1 MSSKMAE
8 TVTENLFRVHYGPM
22 AFIEKAAIPA
32 SCKFIS
38 KEGTGKPGFPDFF
51 RDQED
56 GFAVVVE
63 AKADDIAAA
72 EADIRHYL
80 TYNALT
86 KDLLGVAIAGQSLD
100 KLKVSYFYRRAGGTD
115 VVALADVK
123 DVLLDV
129 HALGRLHLKARY
141 GDKMSTEHLVTVLKG
156 LNSRFHKDGKVR
168 STDRSLFFSG
178 LMIALNNANF
188 RNTYQGMQAPSD
200 EERSTTRARV
210 LEAHHL
216 NAAIVSAIDSQLSS
230 KINNL
235 SKEFS
240 WRDTFAFIK
249 NVDYPLADYKAI
261 IQIIETDIFGPFK
274 NDEKQDILGRAY
286 KIFLSRAGKAETKNI
301 ILTPDHIKE
310 LMVKL
315 ARLTVDDVV
324 LDTCT
329 GSGGFLM
336 ESMET
341 LLKLAHGDANKIRHI
356 KENQLVGFELDSVL
370 FSLACSNMFLHGDG
384 KTNLLFRSSLLSYG
398 ADGALVKEDAIL
410 LDYVRK
416 LNPTRVII
424 NPPYESNS
432 SIKFVKQAIEFLN
445 PNGRLL
451 VLMPTPTLM
460 LNQGGLTDEL
470 LKAAK
475 LDFVIKMPDNLFS
488 EQQRGVHTSIFG
500 FTKTPHCH
508 SDAVLFYNLEDDGFV
523 SVQHKG
529 KLDKNN
535 AWAAIEAQVL
545 DCVQNLNEV
554 PGVAVKKKIFTK
566 EGKLQSTGVVSVTR
580 SDAGFEL
587 VKVSDLFSVKKG
599 TLASGN
605 AVETGEF
612 NFITAA
618 EEWKR
623 HNESTH
629 DGEAL
634 VYAVGASG
642 SLGRCHYVNGKFVA
656 SNLCLVLTPKE
667 KAPPI
672 DLQFYAHYFSL
683 IRPRIVEALAAG
695 TSKKTIGQPAF
706 EDYLIEYVPLEAQKE
721 FLATNVARADELK
734 AQLAKLEA
742 ELSRELSVQSALF
755 HRYAYA

>member
-1 MSSKMAE
+1 MSSKTAE
-8 TVTENLFRVHYGPM
+8 TVTENLFRAHYGPM

-56 GFAVVVE
+56 AFAVVVE

-80 TYNALT
+80 AYNALT
-86 KDLLGVAIAGQSLD
+86 KDLLGIAVAGQALD
-100 KLKVSYFYRRAGGTD
+100 KLKVSYFYRRAGTTD
-115 VVALADVK
+115 VVAQSDVK

-141 GDKMSTEHLVTVLKG
+141 GDKMTTEHLVTVLKG

-188 RNTYQGMQAPSD
+188 RNTYQGMQAPSN

-261 IQIIETDIFGPFK
+261 IQTIETDIFGPFK

-384 KTNLLFRSSLLSYG
+384 KTNLLFRSSILAYG
-398 ADGALVKEDAIL
+398 ADGELVKEDAIL
-410 LDYVRK
+410 RDYIRK
-416 LNPTRVII
+416 LGPTRVII
-424 NPPYESNS
+424 NPPYEANS
-432 SIKFVKQAIEFLN
+432 SIKFVQQAIDYLKSD
-445 PNGRLL
+445 GKLI
-451 VLMPTPTLM
+451 VLMPTPTLAQ
-460 LNQGGLTDEL
+460 NQGLTAEL
-470 LKAAK
+470 LKTAK
-475 LDFVIKMPDNLFS
+475 LDYVIQMPEKLFS
-488 EQQRGVHTSIFG
+488 EQQRTVNTSIFG
-500 FTKTPHCH
+500 FTKTTHH
-508 SDAVLFYNLEDDGFV
+508 ESDAVLFYDLSVDGFV
-523 SVQHKG
+523 SIQHKG
-529 KLDKNN
+529 RVDKGDKWESIEQ
-535 AWAAIEAQVL
+535 AVVDAIRNSTVI
-545 DCVQNLNEV
+545 
-554 PGVAVKKKIFTK
+554 PGVCAKQRIYDSDGALNF
-566 EGKLQSTGVVSVTR
+566 SGVGRAARGSAKYDQVPIN
-580 SDAGFEL
+580 EL
-587 VKVSDLFSVKKG
+587 FDLTAG
-599 TLASGN
+599 TLASNDGDD
-605 AVETGEF
+605 AGEYA
-612 NFITAA
+612 FITAA

-623 HNESTH
+623 HSNWTH
-629 DGEAL
+629 EEPAI
-634 VYAVGASG
+634 VYAVGAGG
-642 SLGRCHYVNGKFVA
+642 SLGRGHYAEEKFVA
-656 SNLCLVLTPKE
+656 SNLCLILTPKE
-667 KAPPI
+667 GKYKNA
-672 DLQFYAHYFSL
+672 LNMKFYAAYL
-683 IRPRIVEALAAG
+683 DARRDEIVAALAKG
-695 TSKKTIGQPAF
+695 TAKRTISRADLGN
-706 EDYLIEYVPLEAQKE
+706 YLIDVVPKSIQDDYVRLNLKPLQELQAAVRRAKE
-721 FLATNVARADELK
+721 TSFD
-734 AQLAKLEA
+734 
-742 ELSRELSVQSALF
+742 AL
-755 HRYAYA
+755 HAIM

>member
-1 MSSKMAE
+1 MSSKTAE
-8 TVTENLFRVHYGPM
+8 TVTENLFRAHYGPLT
-22 AFIEKAAIPA
+22 FIEKAAIPA

-38 KEGTGKPGFPDFF
+38 KEGTGKPGYPDFF

-72 EADIRHYL
+72 EADIQHYL

-86 KDLLGVAIAGQSLD
+86 KDQLGIAVAGQSLD
-100 KLKVSYFYRRAGGTD
+100 KLRVTYFYKRAGSTD
-115 VVALADVK
+115 VLALPGVK
-123 DVLLDV
+123 DTLLDL
-129 HALGRLHLKARY
+129 HALSRLHLKARY
-141 GDKMSTEHLVTVLKG
+141 GDKLSTEHLVTVLKG

-216 NAAIVSAIDSQLSS
+216 NAAIVSAIDSQLSA

-249 NVDYPLADYKAI
+249 NVDYPLADYKSI
-261 IQIIETDIFGPFK
+261 IQTIETDIFGPFK

-341 LLKLAHGDANKIRHI
+341 LLLLAHGDAAKIKHI
-356 KENQLVGFELDSVL
+356 KEQQLIGFELDSVL

-384 KTNLLFRSSLLSYG
+384 KTNLLFRSSLLTYG
-398 ADGALVKEDAIL
+398 ADGELVKEDAVL
-410 LDYVRK
+410 RDYIRK
-416 LNPTRVII
+416 LSPTRVII
-424 NPPYESNS
+424 NPPYEANS
-432 SIKFVKQAIEFLN
+432 SIKFVAQALDYLN
-445 PNGRLL
+445 ANGKLV
-451 VLMPTPTLM
+451 VLMPTPTLAQ
-460 LNQGGLTDEL
+460 NPGITAEL
-470 LKAAK
+470 LKTAK
-475 LDFVIKMPDNLFS
+475 LDYVIQMPEKLFA
-488 EQQRGVHTSIFG
+488 EQQRTVNTAIFG
-500 FTKTPHCH
+500 FTKTPHQAN
-508 SDAVLFYNLEDDGFV
+508 DEVLFYDLSDDGFV
-523 SVQHKG
+523 SIQHKG
-529 KLDKNN
+529 RVDKGGK
-535 AWAAIEAQVL
+535 WDSIEKSVVEAIRNSSVI
-545 DCVQNLNEV
+545 
-554 PGVAVKKKIFTK
+554 PGVCVKKKIYDADGT
-566 EGKLQSTGVVSVTR
+566 LACAGVGGLSLASAKYDQVPLN
-580 SDAGFEL
+580 EL
-587 VKVSDLFSVKKG
+587 FNLTAG
-599 TLASGN
+599 TLASSDCDE
-605 AVETGEF
+605 AGEYA
-612 NFITAA
+612 FITAA

-623 HNESTH
+623 HSSWTH
-629 DGEAL
+629 DEPAV
-634 VYAVGASG
+634 VYAVGAGG
-642 SLGRCHYVNGKFVA
+642 SLGRCHYAEEKFVA
-656 SNLCLVLTPKE
+656 SNLCLILTPKDE
-667 KAPPI
+667 YKDALNMEFYAAYLNARREEIVAALAKGTAKRTISRADLGNYAI
-672 DLQFYAHYFSL
+672 DLVPMAIQ
-683 IRPRIVEALAAG
+683 
-695 TSKKTIGQPAF
+695 
-706 EDYLIEYVPLEAQKE
+706 EDYVRLKLKPLQALQEAVR
-721 FLATNVARADELK
+721 LAQVSSRA
-734 AQLAKLEA
+734 
-742 ELSRELSVQSALF
+742 ALQ
-755 HRYAYA
+755 AIM